1 MQETTYQTGM
11 LDTPTFLDSAR
22 AEARQADFSIDD
34 YGREGDQRP
43 YQIVYPAYD
52 APKFLQRYVDLGK
65 ALRMC
70 KTLCTL
76 KGRPYRVVRWER
88 PGSGARPGGVPCAPC
103 AGRPQSMFPR
113 RVRSA
118 GKNGCVGLAG
128 FEAAGMKPVAE
139 FHPNGQ
145 MLVFDKCGKAQVVG
159 RPNYIVSRNPF
170 PRERHPR
177 ALPQQYLQAV
187 KTAQLLADRRGVK
200 TYVCS
205 DFGTNCKKGKQWVP
219 IVYVQPGG
227 LVRRYDNRG
236 TGTTGVTP
244 ISESYFRELV
254 AESRG
259 ATFLG
264 QGH

>member
-1 MQETTYQTGM
+1 MQETTYQTGL
-11 LDTPTFLDSAR
+11 LDLPTYLNSAQ

-52 APKFLQRYVDLGK
+52 APKFLEQYVDLGK

-70 KTLCTL
+70 KTLCHL

-88 PGSGARPGGVPCAPC
+88 TGSGARPGGVPCAPC
-103 AGRPQSMFPR
+103 AGRPMSRFPS
-113 RVRSA
+113 RV
-118 GKNGCVGLAG
+118 NGTRTCGLSG
-128 FEAAGMKPVAE
+128 LEAAGMKSIAE
-139 FHPNGQ
+139 FHPDGRV
-145 MLVFDKCGKAQVVG
+145 LVFDKCGKAQVMG
-159 RPNYIVSRNPF
+159 RPNYYVSANPF
-170 PRERHPR
+170 PRELRPQQ
-177 ALPQQYLQAV
+177 LPQQYTEAV
-187 KTAQLLADRRGVK
+187 KTAQLLADRRGVR

-205 DFGTNCKKGKQWVP
+205 GFGADCKKTKQLVP
-219 IVYVQPGG
+219 VVYVQPGG
-227 LVRRYDNRG
+227 LVRRFDNKP

-244 ISESYFRELV
+244 INESYFRELV

-264 QGH
+264 QGA

>member
-1 MQETTYQTGM
+1 MQETTYQTG
-11 LDTPTFLDSAR
+11 LPDIPTYLDSAR
-22 AEARQADFSIDD
+22 VESQQADFSIDD

-43 YQIVYPAYD
+43 YQIIFPSYE

-76 KGRPYRVVRWER
+76 KGRPYRVVRWGR
-88 PGSGARPGGVPCAPC
+88 PGSGALPGGVPCAPC
-103 AGRPQSMFPR
+103 AGRPQSRFPR
-113 RVRSA
+113 RVS
-118 GKNGCVGLAG
+118 GGGCLNGL
-128 FEAAGMKPVAE
+128 EASGMTSIAE

-145 MLVFDKCGKAQVVG
+145 MLVFNKCGKAQVVG
-159 RPNYIVSRNPF
+159 RPNYIVSRVPF

-177 ALPQQYLQAV
+177 ALPQQYVEAV
-187 KTAQLLADRRGVK
+187 KTAQLLAERRGVK

-205 DFGTNCKKGKQWVP
+205 GFGQDCKVGKQWVP

-227 LVRRYDNRG
+227 LVRRYDDRSA
-236 TGTTGVTP
+236 GTTGVTP

-264 QGH
+264 QGA